1 MKKKWVLLF
10 LITGML
16 IALLYFDITQY
27 MSLEYLRNQQDE
39 LKDFYHHNPVFSIL
53 LFCGLYILV
62 TALCI
67 PGANLLTLMGGAV
80 FGLWTGF
87 LLSSFSSAIG
97 ATIAFYGSRWLL
109 RDFITRRYGK
119 YIKPFN
125 KGVEKHGAFYLFMLR
140 ITPIVPFFV
149 TNLVM
154 GITTMR
160 AWRFYT
166 FTQLGM
172 IAGTLVYTN
181 AGTEIGSAEGLRDII
196 SAKIFLSFIALG
208 VIPLFFRK
216 FKFMKELEKD
226 I

>member
-10 LITGML
+10 LLTCFL

-27 MSLEYLRNQQDE
+27 MSLEYLKKHQD
-39 LKDFYHHNPVFSIL
+39 LLRDHYKAHPTQSIA
-53 LFCGLYILV
+53 LFCGVYILV
-62 TALCI
+62 TSLCI
-67 PGANLLTLMGGAV
+67 PGANFLTLLGGAV

-87 LLSSFSSAIG
+87 LLASFSSAIG
-97 ATIAFYGSRWLL
+97 ATIAFFGSRWLL
-109 RDFITRRYGK
+109 RDYITKKYSR

-125 KGVEKHGAFYLFMLR
+125 KGVEKNGPFYIFMLR
-140 ITPIVPFFV
+140 MTPIVPFFA

-154 GITTMR
+154 GITTLR
-160 AWRFYT
+160 PWIFYC

-181 AGTEIGSAEGLRDII
+181 AGTEIGSAHGLRDII
-196 SAKIFLSFIALG
+196 SAKIFLSFVALG

-216 FKFMKELEKD
+216 FKFMKGLEEEL
-226 I
+226 